1 VKHKKVATTV
11 GAAAVVGTCMLGVVA
26 EASREDHSPT
36 AAEVELAR
44 ETSDLMTNTIVAALL
59 QEINETTPA
68 NVAQG
73 NRSIGLIFNDGNR
86 DMRLVGT
93 LAPFSPN
100 DLPSDDFERS
110 ALAVALTGAPFT
122 SVEKVGG
129 DWYYRRSIPLTNFQP
144 QCAMC
149 HPNFSGLPS
158 TAPVGAVMLRVPIDR
173 H

>member
-1 VKHKKVATTV
+1 VKHKRIATAV
-11 GAAAVVGTCMLGVVA
+11 GAAAVVGTCTLGVVA

-36 AAEVELAR
+36 TAEVELAR

-73 NRSIGLIFNDGNR
+73 NLSIGLIFNDGNR

-93 LAPFSPN
+93 LAPLSPN
-100 DLPSDDFERS
+100 DLPADDFERGG
-110 ALAVALTGAPFT
+110 LAAAMTGAALT
-122 SVEKVGG
+122 SVEKVSGG
-129 DWYYRRSIPLTNFQP
+129 WYYRRSIPLTNFQP

-149 HPNFSGLPS
+149 HTNFSGLPS
-158 TAPVGAVMLRVPIDR
+158 TVPVGALMLRVPIDT